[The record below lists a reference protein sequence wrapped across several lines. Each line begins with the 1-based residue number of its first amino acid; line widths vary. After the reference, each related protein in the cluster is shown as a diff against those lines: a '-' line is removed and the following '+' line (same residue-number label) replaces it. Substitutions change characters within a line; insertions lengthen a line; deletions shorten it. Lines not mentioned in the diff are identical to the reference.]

1 MGRHSSGLPGSG
13 APLRTLAFVGG
24 AVALAGIGII
34 FGTGELRDNASSDA
48 TPTCSHATVLAPPE
62 IAQVVRD
69 RAETLKDSGG
79 CAAITVTEAGPSEIG
94 RLAATGVQHPD
105 AWISDSPNVVTNFE
119 EVTKRELEASSGEVF
134 ASSPIVIAVPAGI
147 ATEMNTGVKPWITAL
162 SSAPLTSAPP
172 ADNTSSLLAF
182 VNVWQQLRN
191 NPIGGA
197 VLGDAFF
204 KIIRESSPQDTLL
217 QQAGAEAKA
226 FPASE
231 QQIAAAAAAH
241 PDSPMR
247 ALIPAEGTPSLEY
260 ALTRLGEPSGEA
272 AKALDSLESALRDES
287 GRKALLD
294 AGFRVDGARSGPVS
308 DIPDQMPG
316 QAPQLDQMEVD
327 KMLTD
332 WAYIN
337 RDLRL
342 LAVVDV
348 SGSMLADAGETRRID
363 LAVTAVQQ
371 AVRLMKPTSD
381 AGLWVF
387 STAQQGKI
395 DHRPVAAVRTVG
407 NVDEAGSHGAVLLRA
422 ASGIPAHVRGD
433 TGLNDT
439 ILAAY
444 LEMQKSYAA
453 DRDNLIVVITDGRN
467 DDSTGGLTTD
477 QLIARLK
484 SAADPK
490 RPVRVIVVGMGTAG
504 DQAVMARVTSE
515 VQGRAYYVNDPT
527 EIPAA
532 FGSAIWSTN
541 R

>member
-1 MGRHSSGLPGSG
+1 M
-13 APLRTLAFVGG
+13 
-24 AVALAGIGII
+24 ALAGIGIL
-34 FGTGELRDNASSDA
+34 FGTGELRNNASEPA
-48 TPTCSHATVLAPPE
+48 TPSCSQATVLAPRE

-69 RAETLKDSGG
+69 RAAKLDGADG
-79 CAAITVTEAGPSEIG
+79 CAAITVTEAGPGALGQQAS
-94 RLAATGVQHPD
+94 TGVPLPD
-105 AWISDSPNVVTNFE
+105 GWISDAPEVVNNVGKVME
-119 EVTKRELEASSGEVF
+119 QREMKLTSGDVF
-134 ASSPIVIAVPAGI
+134 ATSPVVIAVPPGI
-147 ATEMNTGVKPWITAL
+147 ANDMNTGVKPWITAL

-172 ADNTSSLLAF
+172 AENTSSLLAF
-182 VNVWQQLRN
+182 VTVWQQLRN

-197 VLGDAFF
+197 VMGDAFF
-204 KIIRESSPQDTLL
+204 KIIRESSPQENLL
-217 QQAGAEAKA
+217 QQSGTGAKA

-231 QQIAAAAAAH
+231 QQIFAAAKENPDAAL
-241 PDSPMR
+241 R
-247 ALIPAEGTPSLEY
+247 AMVPAEGTPSLHY
-260 ALTRLGEPSGEA
+260 ALTRVGEPEGEA
-272 AKALDSLESALRDES
+272 KEALDALEAALRDDD
-287 GRKALLD
+287 GRQALLD
-294 AGFRVDGARSGPVS
+294 AGFRIDGARSGPVS

-348 SGSMLADAGETRRID
+348 SGSMLAPAGETRRID

-395 DHRPVAAVRTVG
+395 DHRPVTAVRTVG
-407 NVDEAGSHGAVLLRA
+407 NPAENGSHGATLLRA
-422 ASGIPAHVRGD
+422 AAGIPSHVRGD

-477 QLIARLK
+477 QLIQRLK
-484 SAADPK
+484 AAADPK
-490 RPVRVIVVGMGTAG
+490 RPVRVIVVGMSTEG
-504 DQAVMARVTSE
+504 DQAVMARVTRE

-532 FGSAIWSTN
+532 FASAIWTTN